1 MSGSGKPHKLPRKW
15 QVLGSTQRLKF
26 VRPVATKTRRGVDY
40 KMVEISRAD
49 GNQPLIHPPPIGDL
63 PSHDPRDPM
72 DPRNHIDVADLVGI
86 HGPLPKRPKDSGS
99 TQADFMDAWLALRES
114 FLERLIELEGPR
126 EKRNCADCR
135 AEWSPWRCIEC
146 VGSPSLCTDCCRRR
160 HAASYLH
167 PIEKWIAQEADE
179 ANVRFFSDTDGNDNS
194 DDGEAADPIQQ
205 GPIESEEGYYAPSS
219 LYDVGIRVF
228 LGHFGQSCPLVAMYG
243 GTQPY
248 LRECCRELLSAL
260 RRLSNPAFPQAVPDR
275 YRELLRVSRQW
286 RNLKYRK
293 WNGFGHER
301 GPVGPGELALGCVA
315 CPMPG
320 VNLKA
325 GWEQDPDRW
334 KFMQTF
340 VMDGNFSAEHLKMR
354 CPADDVAI
362 GDGHGFMVTDA
373 PYKNHLPGHIGT
385 TRAVTLIVPSIKP
398 MPTAMTWKLQALAQL
413 PVGDMVASSLMRW
426 WISRRGNGIQTFLIM
441 YDIACQ
447 YSKKVLARFA
457 QGAHL
462 SWPEAADIF
471 WGIGLFHIHGHQ
483 RDCLPKYSPSFI
495 PGAGQVDGEIIE
507 TLWAPLN
514 RISGSTRA
522 MATSHRKEVIDDH
535 MNDANWRKTIGM
547 VKMLSR
553 RFIQAEKQQ
562 ELCQELLQELEES
575 SDAELLA
582 KWKELE
588 MRARME
594 RGRDL
599 SVMESYEVTQEKAPG
614 KKQMQL
620 LLEQEEGKQKDS
632 PGSTSWLAEGILI
645 QEQQL
650 AVSALAR
657 KLKKHALLADR
668 LQLVEKRNKLKRAV
682 DRFSSKAAGYWK
694 QEDDEEADDEAARHP
709 GAYAGEEWEDLEEEP
724 DLGEDRIVMDEP
736 EDEILPES
744 ISLLLPSTLGK
755 VRLEELGKVEMGRRE
770 LRLREGQA
778 NDALHRLRMALG
790 MKSVLFRTKVRLA
803 NSQRT
808 KTRAYKD
815 VSGVTKVI
823 TECARLYTLARTGM
837 TRVLMGDAEA
847 AKMEKQ
853 FKDYHKA
860 MGRDSSQQKG
870 VGSSGQPSQP
880 NSSAQVEA
888 KQVFREWLKTLPPQL
903 QRYRP
908 LTKEDLKTT
917 THLLDHTERKSRH
930 KELSWIWAVDVG
942 GDTESSEWLTELH
955 RVNWLREK
963 AKCDR
968 WREQL
973 VLVGEEMQQTARSFE
988 FKARQWKMRCH
999 GSSGHQAYARRQAAL
1014 WLSLAA
1020 DARAA
1025 YTKLAT

>member
-1 MSGSGKPHKLPRKW
+1 
-15 QVLGSTQRLKF
+15 
-26 VRPVATKTRRGVDY
+26 
-40 KMVEISRAD
+40 
-49 GNQPLIHPPPIGDL
+49 
-63 PSHDPRDPM
+63 
-72 DPRNHIDVADLVGI
+72 
-86 HGPLPKRPKDSGS
+86 
-99 TQADFMDAWLALRES
+99 MDAWLALRES

-205 GPIESEEGYYAPSS
+205 GPIESEE
-219 LYDVGIRVF
+219 
-228 LGHFGQSCPLVAMYG
+228 VAMYG
-243 GTQPY
+243 GTQPCK
-248 LRECCRELLSAL
+248 RITVVDITGVHSIRVSPCVCHTAEPEAMQLLSIGLYPASVLAPRTAFTFRVLNDFLLANKISGSAAESYYQRL

-373 PYKNHLPGHIGT
+373 PYKNHLQGT
-385 TRAVTLIVPSIKP
+385 LEQREQSSCHAHRAVNQANADRHDMEATGIGAVACGRHGCFIPHAVVDFQKGERQMNMDYALS
-398 MPTAMTWKLQALAQL
+398 QAL
-413 PVGDMVASSLMRW
+413 RHHT
-426 WISRRGNGIQTFLIM
+426 GIQTFLIM

-837 TRVLMGDAEA
+837 TR
-847 AKMEKQ
+847 
-853 FKDYHKA
+853 
-860 MGRDSSQQKG
+860 
-870 VGSSGQPSQP
+870 
-880 NSSAQVEA
+880 
-888 KQVFREWLKTLPPQL
+888 QVFREWLKTLPPQL